1 MTTIDKIANSHYVP
15 LQPPYPV
22 IYCNNEV
29 GIQIATL
36 IVVTEPQMTAPVG
49 NRSVYRMATHSHPI
63 VTYGNKHLGI
73 SEASNIPGDYSE
85 GEVWDKVVISNAS
98 VIAFV
103 NNAGRVSPSDTV
115 LLERLGEIILKGRL
129 NEMFYGSP
137 FNLSRIIYRLD
148 LSGVQVPKQYSIFGK
163 LRLVLGGSNKPEKQS
178 VTSNNISN
186 LPAFYIAAEWKG
198 TDETEKELCRQVDDY
213 IDAFAK
219 DKNNK
224 AQIEFYTHDR
234 ELQEL
239 AVRMNSHYH
248 VVK

>member
-1 MTTIDKIANSHYVP
+1 MTLIDKIANSHYVP

-36 IVVTEPQMTAPVG
+36 IVVTEPQMTAPLG
-49 NRSVYRMATHSHPI
+49 NRSVYRMATHSHPV

-73 SEASNIPGDYSE
+73 SEASNLPGDYSE
-85 GEVWDKVVISNAS
+85 GEVWDRVDISSAS

-103 NNAGRVSPSDTV
+103 NNGGRVSPSDIV
-115 LLERLGEIILKGRL
+115 LMERLGEIILKGRL

-137 FNLSRIIYRLD
+137 FNLSRIVYRLD
-148 LSGVQVPKQYSIFGK
+148 LSGVQVPKQYSIHGK

-186 LPAFYIAAEWKG
+186 LPAFFLAAEWSN
-198 TDETEKELCRQVDDY
+198 TNETEEELSRQIDEYITAFSSDKEAGV
-213 IDAFAK
+213 
-219 DKNNK
+219 N
-224 AQIEFYTHDR
+224 IEFWTRNEELR
-234 ELQEL
+234 ELAERLTQKYT
-239 AVRMNSHYH
+239 AS
-248 VVK
+248 K

>member
-1 MTTIDKIANSHYVP
+1 MTTVDKIANSHYVP

-49 NRSVYRMATHSHPI
+49 NRSVYRMATHSHPV

-85 GEVWDKVVISNAS
+85 GEVWDRVDISN
-98 VIAFV
+98 VEIVAFV
-103 NNAGRVSPSDTV
+103 NNGGRVSPSDTV
-115 LLERLGEIILKGRL
+115 LIERLGQIILKGRL
-129 NEMFYGSP
+129 HEMFYGSP
-137 FNLSRIIYRLD
+137 FNLSRIVYRLN

-178 VTSNNISN
+178 VTSNSISN
-186 LPAFYIAAEWKG
+186 LPAFYIAAKWNG
-198 TDETEKELCRQVDDY
+198 TDDTEKELCRQIDDY
-213 IDAFAK
+213 IAAFAK
-219 DKNNK
+219 DKNEK
-224 AQIEFYTHDR
+224 AQIEFYTHDS
-234 ELQEL
+234 ELNEL
-239 AVRMNSHYH
+239 AERMNSHYP